1 MLYGAKS
8 LLYPKN
14 VESANTELASLEKA
28 ERELMEIER
37 EIDSANKVS
46 FLYSCA
52 MLTRVIISIIT

>member
-1 MLYGAKS
+1 LC
-8 LLYPKN
+8 PKN

-37 EIDSANKVS
+37 EIDSANKVY